1 MKTIFKSLLYFS
13 FAGLLLTGCAKND
26 DFSVPNVD
34 YNCEEPNLH
43 VNKTIGELQGIV
55 TETLTDYTEDDVV
68 SGYVISSDRGGNFYR
83 EIYIVDEANT
93 FSALVRADIKGSYAR
108 YPLGSKI
115 YIKLQGTKIQR
126 NNGMFVIGDKDTRP
140 GKDRY
145 ISYMGDPAYK
155 KHVIKGCARITDE
168 DLAKKYT
175 TTVTL
180 KEATETDKYLGKL
193 ITITDVQFK
202 EQFRGKTF
210 YDPTNITNS
219 ATENEIESK
228 DPVSAKVIFRAV
240 EQSSAFANE
249 KVPNGSGTMTGVMT
263 KFQSTYQFIPR
274 FWEDL
279 KLDQPVF
286 GDSET
291 PVEPGTVE
299 PGKFLAFPGADFEN
313 WDTFLSTL
321 EAYNNVKIKDYAT
334 QAVGQGWDNKN
345 GLSLKGSPKGNDYV
359 FTTEKVINVPT
370 GATKLSFLVK
380 GTSGKSLVP
389 LIYKADGKS
398 YYSYNVGD
406 LSTNKT
412 VTADA
417 KPQDNDPNSTTP
429 SYGGKIDTKGQWV
442 KVTLDL
448 TTAKDGYNTTG
459 LGKFFALKVGK
470 DVDYDLVIDEIRF
483 EDGTPND
490 GGTDPGTDPEPT
502 EGGIDAKDPNF
513 AANFNNWDVFLKTLN
528 KYGLLKDI
536 TSKSNEGKTGAA
548 LQIKGKHTKN
558 DYVFTTENQTV
569 KTGAT
574 KIVMYVKGTA
584 KKSLSFNVFKGQV
597 DDKGNNLYDAFNIRT
612 DEEINGK
619 KVVNLTEDIIIKK
632 TARMQSGANSGNGNN
647 DYTNT
652 TIDTNG
658 KWIKIT
664 LDISDV
670 DYNKSGKGSSFALKI
685 GSAADYDLLIDSIS
699 FE

>member
-68 SGYVISSDRGGNFYR
+68 SGYVISSDRGGNFFR

-126 NNGMFVIGDKDTRP
+126 NNGMFVIGDKDNRP

-155 KHVIKGCARITDE
+155 KHIIKGCARITDE

-210 YDPTNITNS
+210 YDATNITNS

-228 DPVSAKVIFRAV
+228 DPVSAKVIFRTV
-240 EQSSAFANE
+240 EQSTAFAHE

-274 FWEDL
+274 FLDDL

-291 PVEPGTVE
+291 PVEPGIVE
-299 PGKFLAFPGADFEN
+299 PGKYLAFPGADFEN

-490 GGTDPGTDPEPT
+490 GETPVDPTDPTDPGSDLPEAKQLNEDFET
-502 EGGIDAKDPNF
+502 SEAIGGAKEGSWANKEIILSTGKWSFFDAGIYGEENDLKNGTKAIRLRGTKNQEGYVQSDFVVTGLQKVALTFGGTNFSEGGDAEKEISVEVYYSVDGGKEWKAAGKEVGERGKLKNVEF
-513 AANFNNWDVFLKTLN
+513 AINAKPTDKVSIKIQNSSF
-528 KYGLLKDI
+528 
-536 TSKSNEGKTGAA
+536 SRSTGNR
-548 LQIKGKHTKN
+548 IRIN
-558 DYVFTTENQTV
+558 
-569 KTGAT
+569 
-574 KIVMYVKGTA
+574 
-584 KKSLSFNVFKGQV
+584 V
-597 DDKGNNLYDAFNIRT
+597 DDVKF
-612 DEEINGK
+612 
-619 KVVNLTEDIIIKK
+619 IK
-632 TARMQSGANSGNGNN
+632 
-647 DYTNT
+647 
-652 TIDTNG
+652 
-658 KWIKIT
+658 
-664 LDISDV
+664 
-670 DYNKSGKGSSFALKI
+670 
-685 GSAADYDLLIDSIS
+685 
-699 FE
+699 